1 MGNNG
6 DHQSLHE
13 STLICRF
20 MEGVDLIY
28 PKESYDLVGCAYTV
42 FNAMR
47 YGHYERNYQKAYAI
61 ELGLKNYKFSRELKV
76 NVNYRNN
83 IIGHYF
89 LDFLVDNKIVIEL
102 KVGND
107 FHSNHIKQV
116 LTYLKAT
123 SRKLGIIFLFTPD
136 GLLYRRIVN

>member
-1 MGNNG
+1 
-6 DHQSLHE
+6 
-13 STLICRF
+13 
-20 MEGVDLIY
+20 MEGTLIY
-28 PKESYDLVGCAYTV
+28 PKESYDLVGCAYAV
-42 FNAMR
+42 FNAMG

-123 SRKLGIIFLFTPD
+123 NRKLGIIFLFTPD